1 MLMNGNLIDT
11 NIVIKL
17 LNGDQ
22 KTIDMFDILENIKI
36 SSITAGELYYGAQ
49 KSSRV
54 KENMELFNGFLSE
67 YPILEVDER
76 VSHVYGEVKTKL
88 VKAGINIP
96 ENDIWIA
103 ATAISNELTL
113 ITYDEH
119 FKKIDGLD
127 AK

>member
-1 MLMNGNLIDT
+1 MNGNLIDT